1 MQFLSS
7 LSLILLT
14 TLILGQ
20 VSLRLKLPLV
30 VGQLLAGIIMGPT
43 VCNWV
48 QPSHWLQLFSNIGV
62 ILLMFLAGLESKID
76 LLKKYLKPSMVVAV
90 SGILLPVAVGYLIGL
105 MFEFTKFESLFLGIV
120 FAATSVSISAEV
132 LQEMDSLT
140 SREGTTILGAAVVDD
155 ILAVLLVS
163 MISNLNIKGTVISM
177 MHLGILLRA
186 LVLLLAYFVL
196 LFIAGRWLIPR
207 LLRLSSKWQGAV
219 PTTTM
224 ALIIC
229 WLLAYLADYFG
240 LSAVIGAFFA
250 GLSMSLTPFKKIIN
264 QSITQ
269 IGYAVFIPVFLAS
282 IGLRL
287 TLTGILQDFTLFL
300 ILTIGGIVS
309 KLLGAGLGA
318 RLSGFNRH
326 SALAIGAGMISRGE
340 MALVVAQMGLQNHLL
355 SAARYSAV
363 IGAIIMTTVLAPF
376 FLKAALA
383 SVARHSQS

>member
-48 QPSHWLQLFSNIGV
+48 QPSHWLQLFSDIGV

-163 MISNLNIKGTVISM
+163 MISNLNIKGTAISM

-219 PTTTM
+219 STTTM

>member
-48 QPSHWLQLFSNIGV
+48 QPSHWLQLFSDIGV

-76 LLKKYLKPSMVVAV
+76 LLKKYLKPSMIVAV
-90 SGILLPVAVGYLIGL
+90 SGILLPIAVGYLIGL

-219 PTTTM
+219 PMTTM

>member
-48 QPSHWLQLFSNIGV
+48 QPSHWLQLFSDIGV

-90 SGILLPVAVGYLIGL
+90 SGILLPIAVGYLIGL

-163 MISNLNIKGTVISM
+163 MISNLNIKGTAISM

-207 LLRLSSKWQGAV
+207 LLRLSSKWQGSV

>member
-48 QPSHWLQLFSNIGV
+48 QPSHWLQLFSDIGV

-90 SGILLPVAVGYLIGL
+90 SGILLPIAVGYLIGL

-163 MISNLNIKGTVISM
+163 MISNLNIKGTAISM
-177 MHLGILLRA
+177 MHLGILLCA

-287 TLTGILQDFTLFL
+287 TLTGILQDFALFL

>member
-30 VGQLLAGIIMGPT
+30 VGQLLAGIIIGPT
-43 VCNWV
+43 FCNWV
-48 QPSHWLQLFSNIGV
+48 QPSHWLQLFSDIGV

-76 LLKKYLKPSMVVAV
+76 LLKKYLKPSMIVAV
-90 SGILLPVAVGYLIGL
+90 SGILLPIAVGYLIGL

-163 MISNLNIKGTVISM
+163 MISNLNIKGTAISM

-219 PTTTM
+219 STTTM
-224 ALIIC
+224 TLIIC

>member
-30 VGQLLAGIIMGPT
+30 VGQLLAGIIIGPT
-43 VCNWV
+43 FCNWV
-48 QPSHWLQLFSNIGV
+48 QPSHWLQLFSDIGV

-76 LLKKYLKPSMVVAV
+76 LLKKYLKPSMIVAV
-90 SGILLPVAVGYLIGL
+90 SGILLPIAVGYLIGL

-287 TLTGILQDFTLFL
+287 TLTGILQDFALFL